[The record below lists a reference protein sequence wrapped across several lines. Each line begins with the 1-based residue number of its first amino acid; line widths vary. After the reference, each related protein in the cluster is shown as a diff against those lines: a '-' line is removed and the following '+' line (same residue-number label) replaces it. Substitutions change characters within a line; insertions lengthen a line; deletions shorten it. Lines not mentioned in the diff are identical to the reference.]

1 MGWQLKIEFV
11 MFLHGIVIV
20 MVTKIIFFF
29 YFLQILVK
37 IFSRLLKTSDSD
49 YDGIFLY
56 LPRVTDDIC
65 LLTDDTI
72 CRFLTN
78 DDTKKSRWS
87 HSWLLVRSHA
97 FPTYFVP
104 ESENHRDDQRVDDIF
119 RMVSIFKPG
128 VKVEALSSQGSLCSS
143 PHNPQSRHL
152 VDCEDR
158 CVQPLNIWLY
168 CNCLV

>member
-1 MGWQLKIEFV
+1 M
-11 MFLHGIVIV
+11 
-20 MVTKIIFFF
+20 
-29 YFLQILVK
+29 K

-49 YDGIFLY
+49 YVGIFLY

-65 LLTDDTI
+65 QLTDDTS

-87 HSWLLVRSHA
+87 HSWLLVMRSHA

-104 ESENHRDDQRVDDIF
+104 ESENHRDDQRVNDIF

-128 VKVEALSSQGSLCSS
+128 VKVEALSSQGSLCSGL
-143 PHNPQSRHL
+143 HNPQSRHL
-152 VDCEDR
+152 VMIMMINVFNPSIFYFTVIVWFSNGLDQRWCWVKR
-158 CVQPLNIWLY
+158 
-168 CNCLV
+168 